1 MSIWIQQPNTATTVA
16 ILVPCQLWEDIKD
29 LITLEDV
36 MEEME
41 LGPNG
46 ALLFCMEYLLQS
58 QEWINEQLGEV
69 VHQDDYVIFDCP
81 GQIELFNDQNIFREL
96 CKFLQDFGKF
106 LLTKGF
112 LSSPCI

>member
-1 MSIWIQQPNTATTVA
+1 MAETLRRNIIVVNLDPAAEHSEYKCDIGTKWTIR
-16 ILVPCQLWEDIKD
+16 DIKD

-58 QEWINEQLGEV
+58 EDWLN
-69 VHQDDYVIFDCP
+69 
-81 GQIELFNDQNIFREL
+81 
-96 CKFLQDFGKF
+96 
-106 LLTKGF
+106 
-112 LSSPCI
+112 

>member
-1 MSIWIQQPNTATTVA
+1 
-16 ILVPCQLWEDIKD
+16 
-29 LITLEDV
+29 

-46 ALLFCMEYLLQS
+46 GLLFCMEYLLQS

-81 GQIELFNDQNIFREL
+81 GQI
-96 CKFLQDFGKF
+96 
-106 LLTKGF
+106 
-112 LSSPCI
+112 